1 MDLSWQRGDH
11 FFLSLQV
18 LAVVMLSLCLSVCWQ
33 ENSNK
38 TVDEFWW
45 YVSEGWHVISN
56 SWLNVAADPDY
67 DEDKEILRDFYCL
80 RDRGSSTN
88 FATTQKVVNKFL
100 HCALSLAVQ
109 CIVIGPVCLQW
120 VGWRTAFVGRSVNRI
135 TWNCVRWSSPNW
147 VCR

>member
-1 MDLSWQRGDH
+1 
-11 FFLSLQV
+11 
-18 LAVVMLSLCLSVCWQ
+18 MLSLCLSVCWQ

-80 RDRGSSTN
+80 RDIGEVPQILPQLKKSSTN
-88 FATTQKVVNKFL
+88 FY
-100 HCALSLAVQ
+100 
-109 CIVIGPVCLQW
+109 
-120 VGWRTAFVGRSVNRI
+120 TAR
-135 TWNCVRWSSPNW
+135 
-147 VCR
+147 